1 MKLVKKIRTSKNFG
15 SENEIM
21 RRDMFMQTRFPKLF
35 EPGLTGN
42 VRLKNRVIKAPQHTG
57 LANPDG
63 SVTDRM
69 LRYYKDVALGGVSMV
84 IIEYAWIDNDAS
96 RASPCQVGIASM
108 DHIPGLSLL
117 AQTIQANGAKAA
129 IQISHAG
136 RQKFTLSKPI
146 KAPSAVPWEEIYA
159 AGCPPPDELTF
170 EEIQQIVTSFGD
182 AAKRAQTADFDMV
195 EIHACHGYLI
205 SNFLSPR
212 TNKRTDWY
220 GGSLE
225 NRMRFLLEVI
235 AEIFRQVGLD
245 YPICVRVS
253 GIDYEPDGTKIEETI
268 ELCKRLE
275 ALGVA
280 AIHMSGGNHHQTIH
294 EVSPMGMS
302 LAHNV
307 WAAEAVKQE
316 VKIPVIASGSI
327 THPELAEK
335 ILSDGKGDFIG
346 LGRPLWA
353 DPYWPQKAMEGRPE
367 DIRPCIRCNDGCL
380 ARGDHQAKTI
390 SCSVNV
396 AVCREDEFQITKAE
410 HSKNVAVI
418 GGGPAGMEAARV
430 CALRGHK
437 VTLYEKRE
445 LGGVLIE
452 ASIPGF
458 KAPDLKPFIN
468 YLSTQIKKLKIKVIH
483 EEATSQAI
491 KNGGFDVVI
500 VATGATPIVPE
511 DVQGITSAKVTSALQ
526 VLNGKAK
533 LGQKIAVIGGGIVG
547 TEVGLFLAEQ
557 GKEVVFVEMLDTFM
571 NNITFDEKLV
581 YEERFENLN
590 VSIHTGKRL
599 ESLSDEGITVVDR
612 YGIRTTIT
620 ADTVV
625 LAAGSRPNRDLIDR
639 LKNESNLQV
648 FEAGDCI
655 KPRKI
660 FDAIHEG
667 HLAAKLLK

>member
-1 MKLVKKIRTSKNFG
+1 
-15 SENEIM
+15 
-21 RRDMFMQTRFPKLF
+21 MQTKFPKLF
-35 EPGLTGN
+35 EPGLIGN

-84 IIEYAWIDNDAS
+84 IVEYAWIDNDAS
-96 RASPCQVGIASM
+96 RASPCQLGIASM

-136 RQKFTLSKPI
+136 RQKFTLSRPI

-170 EEIQQIVTSFGD
+170 EEIQQIVKSFGD

-225 NRMRFLLEVI
+225 NRMRFLLELM
-235 AEIFRQVGLD
+235 AEILRQVGPD
-245 YPICVRVS
+245 YPVCVRVS
-253 GIDYEPDGTKIEETI
+253 GIDYEPDGTKIDETI

-307 WAAEAVKQE
+307 WAAEAVKKE
-316 VKIPVIASGSI
+316 IEIPVIASGSI
-327 THPELAEK
+327 THPDLAEK

-430 CALRGHK
+430 CALKGHK

-452 ASIPGF
+452 ASVPEF
-458 KAPDLKPFIN
+458 KAPDLKPLIT

-491 KNGGFDVVI
+491 KNGGFDAVI

-557 GKEVVFVEMLDTFM
+557 GKEVIFVEMLDTFM
-571 NNITFDEKLV
+571 NNITFDEKIV

-625 LAAGSRPNRDLIDR
+625 LAAGSRPNRDLIDG

>member
-1 MKLVKKIRTSKNFG
+1 M
-15 SENEIM
+15 EM
-21 RRDMFMQTRFPKLF
+21 MFKKLF
-35 EPGLTGN
+35 EPGWIGN
-42 VRLKNRVIKAPQHTG
+42 LRLKNRIIKAPQHTG

-69 LRYYKDVALGGVSMV
+69 IRYYKEVTMGGVSMV
-84 IIEYAWIDNDAS
+84 IVEYAYIDNDAS
-96 RASPCQVGIASM
+96 RASPCQLGISSM

-146 KAPSAVPWEEIYA
+146 KAPSRVPWEEIYA

-170 EEIQQIVTSFGD
+170 EEICQIVKSFGE
-182 AAKRAQTADFDMV
+182 AAKRAKTADFDMV

-235 AEIFRQVGLD
+235 EEIKCQVGQD
-245 YPICVRVS
+245 YPISVRVS
-253 GIDYEPDGTKIEETI
+253 GTDYEPDGTTIEETI

-275 ALGVA
+275 KMGVSV
-280 AIHMSGGNHHQTIH
+280 IHMSGGNHHQTIH

-307 WAAEAVKQE
+307 WAAEAVKK
-316 VKIPVIASGSI
+316 VLKIPVIASGSI
-327 THPELAEK
+327 NLPDLAEK
-335 ILSDGKGDFIG
+335 ILSEGKGDFIG

-353 DPYWPQKAMEGRPE
+353 DPQWPLKAMEGRPE

-390 SCSVNV
+390 WCSVNV
-396 AVCREDEFQITKAE
+396 AICREDEFRITKAE
-410 HSKNVAVI
+410 KPKKVVII
-418 GGGPAGMEAARV
+418 GGGPAGMEAAIV
-430 CALRGHK
+430 CKLKGHH

-445 LGGVLIE
+445 LGGALIE
-452 ASIPGF
+452 ASIPDF
-458 KAPDLKPFIN
+458 KAPDLKPLIN
-468 YLSTQIKKLKIKVIH
+468 FFRTQIKKLKIEVIK
-483 EEATSQAI
+483 EEATPEKI
-491 KNGGFDVVI
+491 KNGNFDVVI
-500 VATGATPIVPE
+500 VASGATLSIPKDI
-511 DVQGITSAKVTSALQ
+511 QGITNDNVTTALK
-526 VLNGKAK
+526 VLNGDANV
-533 LGQKIAVIGGGIVG
+533 GQKVAVIGGGVVG
-547 TEVGLFLAEQ
+547 TEVGLFLAEK
-557 GKEVVFVEMLDTFM
+557 GKEIIFVEMLDTFM
-571 NNITFDEKLV
+571 NDITFDQKLV
-581 YEERFENLN
+581 YEERFKKHNI
-590 VSIHTGKRL
+590 SIYTGKRL
-599 ESLSDEGITVVDR
+599 EAVTEKGIILVDR
-612 YGIRTTIT
+612 YGIRTEIQV
-620 ADTVV
+620 DSVV
-625 LAAGSRPNRDLIDR
+625 LATGFKPNRDLIDA
-639 LKNESNLQV
+639 LKDEPNLKV
-648 FEAGDCI
+648 FDVGDCV

-667 HLAAKLLK
+667 HLVAKLLN

>member
-1 MKLVKKIRTSKNFG
+1 
-15 SENEIM
+15 
-21 RRDMFMQTRFPKLF
+21 MFMKTNFPKLF
-35 EPGLTGN
+35 EPGWIGN
-42 VRLKNRVIKAPQHTG
+42 VQLKNRVIKAPQHTG

-63 SVTDRM
+63 SITERM
-69 LRYYKDVALGGVSMV
+69 LRYYRDVASGGVSMV
-84 IIEYAWIDNDAS
+84 IAEYAWIDNDAS
-96 RASPCQVGIASM
+96 RASPCQLGIASV

-136 RQKFTLSKPI
+136 RQRFTLARP
-146 KAPSAVPWEEIYA
+146 KAPSSVPWEEIYA
-159 AGCPPPDELTF
+159 AGCPAPDVLTF
-170 EEIQQIVTSFGD
+170 DEILQIVKSFGQ
-182 AAKRAQTADFDMV
+182 AAKKAQIADFDMV

-225 NRMRFLLEVI
+225 NRMRFLLEVMT
-235 AEIFRQVGLD
+235 EIKCQVGPE
-245 YPICVRVS
+245 YPVCVRVS

-275 ALGVA
+275 ALGIA

-307 WAAEAVKQE
+307 WAAEAVKKE
-316 VKIPVIASGSI
+316 IKIPVIASGSI
-327 THPELAEK
+327 TNPELAES
-335 ILSDGKGDFIG
+335 ILADGKGDFIG

-353 DPYWPQKAMEGRPE
+353 DPQWPLKAMEGRPE

-390 SCSVNV
+390 LCSVNV
-396 AVCREDEFQITKAE
+396 AVCREDEFKITKAE

-430 CALRGHK
+430 CALKGHQ

-445 LGGVLIE
+445 LGGALIE
-452 ASIPGF
+452 ASIPEF
-458 KAPDLKPFIN
+458 KAPDLKPLMEYFR
-468 YLSTQIKKLKIKVIH
+468 TQIKKLKIKVVS
-483 EEATSQAI
+483 EEATPKTI
-491 KNGGFDVVI
+491 ENGRFDAVI
-500 VATGATPIVPE
+500 VAAGATPLALE
-511 DVQGITSAKVTSALQ
+511 DVQGVHHKKVTSASQ
-526 VLNGKAK
+526 VLHGQAK

-571 NNITFDEKLV
+571 NNVTFDEKLV
-581 YEERFENLN
+581 YEERFRNLK

-599 ESLSDEGITVVDR
+599 EGVSDQGITVMDR
-612 YGIRTTIT
+612 YGVRTMIP
-620 ADTVV
+620 ADSVV
-625 LAAGSRPNRDLIDR
+625 LAAGFRPNRDLIDSLR
-639 LKNESNLQV
+639 KVPKLQV
-648 FEAGDCI
+648 FEVGDCVR
-655 KPRKI
+655 PRKI

-667 HLAAKLLK
+667 HLAAKLLN

>member
-1 MKLVKKIRTSKNFG
+1 MKTN
-15 SENEIM
+15 
-21 RRDMFMQTRFPKLF
+21 FPKLF
-35 EPGLTGN
+35 EPGWIGN
-42 VRLKNRVIKAPQHTG
+42 VQLKNRVIKAPQHTG

-63 SVTDRM
+63 SITERM
-69 LRYYKDVALGGVSMV
+69 LRYYRDVASGGVCMV
-84 IIEYAWIDNDAS
+84 IVEYAWIDNDAS
-96 RASPCQVGIASM
+96 RASPCQLGISSV

-136 RQKFTLSKPI
+136 RQRFTLARP
-146 KAPSAVPWEEIYA
+146 KAPSTVPWEEIYA
-159 AGCPPPDELTF
+159 AGCPAPDVLTF
-170 EEIQQIVTSFGD
+170 EEILQIVKSFGQ
-182 AAKRAQTADFDMV
+182 AAKKAQIADFDMV

-235 AEIFRQVGLD
+235 AEIKCQVGPG
-245 YPICVRVS
+245 YPVCVRVS

-307 WAAEAVKQE
+307 WAAEAVKKE
-316 VKIPVIASGSI
+316 IKIPVIASGSI
-327 THPELAEK
+327 NLPGLAES
-335 ILSDGKGDFIG
+335 ILADGKGDFIG

-353 DPYWPQKAMEGRPE
+353 DSQWPLKAMQGRPE

-396 AVCREDEFQITKAE
+396 AVCREDEFKITKAE
-410 HSKNVAVI
+410 HSRNVAVI

-430 CALRGHK
+430 CALKGHQ

-445 LGGVLIE
+445 LGGALLE
-452 ASIPGF
+452 ASIPDF
-458 KAPDLKPFIN
+458 KAPDLKPLID
-468 YLSTQIKKLKIKVIH
+468 YLRTQIKKLKIKVVNQ
-483 EEATSQAI
+483 EATSKAI
-491 KNGGFDVVI
+491 KDGGFDAVI
-500 VATGATPIVPE
+500 VAAGATPLALE
-511 DVQGITSAKVTSALQ
+511 EVQGINHKKVTSASQ
-526 VLNGKAK
+526 VLHGKAK

-557 GKEVVFVEMLDTFM
+557 GKDVVFVEMLDTFM

-581 YEERFENLN
+581 YEERFKNLN

-599 ESLSDEGITVVDR
+599 ESVSDKGITVMDR
-612 YGIRTTIT
+612 YGARTTIP
-620 ADTVV
+620 ADAVV
-625 LAAGSRPNRDLIDR
+625 LAAGFTPNRDLIDSLR
-639 LKNESNLQV
+639 KDARLQV
-648 FEAGDCI
+648 LEVGDCV

-660 FDAIHEG
+660 FDAIHDG
-667 HLAAKLLK
+667 HLAAKLLN